1 MAIYIGHGNNADN
14 FRYKKIFFKNILRFS
29 NTPLYIGHGNNA
41 KTKHK
46 QHYFK
51 GDL

>member
-41 KTKHK
+41 KHNNTTLKVIYEH
-46 QHYFK
+46 
-51 GDL
+51 